1 MPVVRSKRNTSR
13 RSSSEDSNFYDT
25 IHKGKMTKLV
35 PNSKTYALSKNI
47 TNYGLSNN
55 DDEKNNN

>member
-1 MPVVRSKRNTSR
+1 MPVRSKRNTSR
-13 RSSSEDSNFYDT
+13 RSSSEDSNFYDA

-35 PNSKTYALSKNI
+35 APNSKTYALSKNI
-47 TNYGLSNN
+47 TNYGLPNN